1 MLSKCLEYFDKHSSE
16 KTFLLKRGVKATWKG
31 LFACFNY
38 LWISIG
44 GFIFCCYK
52 KAVFR
57 SWKDYQ
63 LFKKK
68 MVKKEHRFSWQNLA
82 CWVFILQSTK
92 RRWRFCVPSLVP
104 LHILSLPFTPP
115 PHSLF
120 PLPYGFWACRDHQKE
135 RNAIKTSQC
144 CCQIMCDAWWWST
157 WNWWSIVWICSAKL
171 GCLK

>member
-38 LWISIG
+38 PWISIG

-68 MVKKEHRFSWQNLA
+68 KNGEERAQVFMTKSGMLSFHTSKHKEKMTFLCALSCSPSYSL
-82 CWVFILQSTK
+82 
-92 RRWRFCVPSLVP
+92 PSL
-104 LHILSLPFTPP
+104 HPP
-115 PHSLF
+115 PPIPFF
-120 PLPYGFWACRDHQKE
+120 PSPMVFEPVGITRRKEMPSKLPSVAVRSCVTHGDGLHGTDGA
-135 RNAIKTSQC
+135 
-144 CCQIMCDAWWWST
+144 
-157 WNWWSIVWICSAKL
+157 
-171 GCLK
+171 

>member
-1 MLSKCLEYFDKHSSE
+1 MHKVSMKGNQHALFLVTAPSYIDSSSTMLSKCLEYFDKHSSE

-63 LFKKK
+63 LF
-68 MVKKEHRFSWQNLA
+68 
-82 CWVFILQSTK
+82 
-92 RRWRFCVPSLVP
+92 
-104 LHILSLPFTPP
+104 
-115 PHSLF
+115 
-120 PLPYGFWACRDHQKE
+120 
-135 RNAIKTSQC
+135 
-144 CCQIMCDAWWWST
+144 
-157 WNWWSIVWICSAKL
+157 
-171 GCLK
+171 